1 MPRYSVNVVRGGGEI
16 APVPIVDDAVSAVFG
31 LALERA
37 QHLVVHGCPFGDRIA
52 PRCVEIRDECDGLL
66 ISIAIDESLRPA
78 DRSL

>member
-16 APVPIVDDAVSAVFG
+16 APVPVIDDAFRAVFG

-52 PRCVEIRDECDGLL
+52 PRRVEIRDERDDLVV
-66 ISIAIDESLRPA
+66 SIAIDESLRPTH
-78 DRSL
+78 